1 MDLDFIVSSFVF
13 ISNWKVRFFLV
24 VKTVSVKIIF
34 YFEKGSY
41 KNYVVLTFTDLW
53 PELENFDKIQC
64 AGSPRTGLKK

>member
-1 MDLDFIVSSFVF
+1 LDLDFIVSSFVF

-41 KNYVVLTFTDLW
+41 KNYVVLTFT
-53 PELENFDKIQC
+53 
-64 AGSPRTGLKK
+64 AGVVYSRIGGGDCTFQFPTF